1 MANEYVNELEING
14 QKRLDLTQ
22 DTATPETVLEGE
34 TFHLRSGAIETGT
47 YRPSD
52 EIEARLEATVGHSG
66 KNVFEITAE
75 TATSRGVTFTVD
87 KQAGTVTTSGTATDG
102 SAIFVMNIPSGLSGD
117 YYLSGCAEGGTSSTY
132 YIEGRDLTTGGKLPS
147 WEGGNSVNCYDLYQS
162 RKITIPQGHE
172 CALRI
177 VFARNV
183 NADGLVFKPMIR
195 DGRIK
200 DDSLEPYVTPTD
212 EKKQDKPVVLWEGDV
227 TTNLTVNIGDN
238 SYYSHYILT
247 GISSVK
253 TDPYAEALAPAI
265 FTVII
270 HSDMPG
276 SYCAP
281 FYDVYAIL
289 TVSYQ
294 SSQGVTNMVIDNPKN
309 ITLNKIIGIPK

>member
-1 MANEYVNELEING
+1 MAINKVEANG
-14 QKRLDLTQ
+14 ETLIDLTS
-22 DTATPETVLEGE
+22 DTAEAADVLEGR
-34 TFHLRSGAIETGT
+34 TLHLASGAPAVGT

-52 EIEARLEATVGHSG
+52 EIEARLEATVGHSS

-75 TATSRGVTFTVD
+75 TDTNRGVTFTVD
-87 KQAGTVTTSGTATDG
+87 KQAGTVTTSGTATGG

-183 NADGLVFKPMIR
+183 NADGLVFRPMIR
-195 DGRIK
+195 DGRIE

-212 EKKQDKPVVLWEGDV
+212 ERIIVLEQRV
-227 TTNLTVNIGDN
+227 AALEAIINNN
-238 SYYSHYILT
+238 S
-247 GISSVK
+247 
-253 TDPYAEALAPAI
+253 
-265 FTVII
+265 
-270 HSDMPG
+270 
-276 SYCAP
+276 
-281 FYDVYAIL
+281 
-289 TVSYQ
+289 
-294 SSQGVTNMVIDNPKN
+294 
-309 ITLNKIIGIPK
+309 